1 MNAYPYKGIAPR
13 QTAAQRA
20 DRSLRAYLGPDA
32 YAALRENRETHYR
45 DLIRKVRESK

>member
-20 DRSLRAYLGPDA
+20 DRSLRAYLGQDA
-32 YAALRENRETHYR
+32 YDALREERENYYK